1 VRDAL
6 GIREDDIQYAG
17 CRIRSKL
24 LEANSSCRGYG
35 SCLSMNENKVMISC
49 RWMTATYLDRTED
62 ALEKLGEQ
70 QTGRLLDQASLE
82 DLEQGS

>member
-1 VRDAL
+1 
-6 GIREDDIQYAG
+6 
-17 CRIRSKL
+17 
-24 LEANSSCRGYG
+24 
-35 SCLSMNENKVMISC
+35 MNENKVMISC